1 MFDDIWPVVSGSI
14 LLSYFSVLCVHISG
28 LNITLLIP
36 LYSSSIFMDF
46 SRCYS
51 AMIGEGNPQ
60 QALHI
65 LDYILYT
72 YTFTCEMWCK
82 KHAHKYHISSARP
95 TMWDWNRKN
104 KYKTHLVP
112 FVELRLV
119 VTCWLKLPWCPLELL
134 PQIWMVNHQV
144 WYGLATVVFRCSWL
158 QISHWCHLQIEM
170 FN

>member
-1 MFDDIWPVVSGSI
+1 MCAHKWIEYNATYTTIFMII
-14 LLSYFSVLCVHISG
+14 L
-28 LNITLLIP
+28 
-36 LYSSSIFMDF
+36 MDF

-51 AMIGEGNPQ
+51 AMIGEGNPP

-65 LDYILYT
+65 LDYMLYT
-72 YTFTCEMWCK
+72 YIYMWNVRQET
-82 KHAHKYHISSARP
+82 HTQFHMSSARP
-95 TMWDWNRKN
+95 TMWDSNRKN

-112 FVELRLV
+112 FVELCFV

-144 WYGLATVVFRCSWL
+144 WYGLATVVFRCSCL